1 MDDFV
6 TYEQV
11 GDAYSIL
18 VMMGDGSLE
27 FLDGLATNLLLDL
40 DVGTSRMTAFTTNT
54 GAVIDVCS
62 ITRLPTMIVLIG
74 LGHRKDALLHHLTS
88 HRLGRALN
96 IADVTSLNV
105 HFLLHGTDVDASV
118 HALIGERPTD
128 GQGGAITNG
137 SFTILETDHLGP
149 RTVHVIIGGGDEASI
164 SKMNH
169 HLTDSEC
176 NVGTEHWKEDVRI
189 GAGLPAS
196 SMEVDGRHHPFALN
210 LWDHVHLRKGCFVGQ
225 EVLARMES
233 RGRTGRMMV
242 RISGESRFG
251 TGDVLYD
258 RGGARVGTITTV
270 GTPQTDVHRG
280 LAIVRMAAAEDTHV
294 LTEDGGSLIV
304 ERFER

>member
-1 MDDFV
+1 MAWPP
-6 TYEQV
+6 TC
-11 GDAYSIL
+11 
-18 VMMGDGSLE
+18 
-27 FLDGLATNLLLDL
+27 LLDL
-40 DVGTSRMTAFTTNT
+40 DIGTTRMTAFTTNT

-74 LGHRKDALLHHLTS
+74 LGHRKDALLQHLTS

-128 GQGGAITNG
+128 VQGGAFTNG

-149 RTVHVIIGGGDEASI
+149 STVHVIIGGGDEASI

-169 HLTDSEC
+169 HLSGSEC
-176 NVGTEHWKEDVRI
+176 KVGTEHWKEDVRI
-189 GAGLPAS
+189 EAGLPAS
-196 SMEVDGRHHPFALN
+196 SMEIDGRHHPFALN

-270 GTPQTDVHRG
+270 GTPRTDVHRG
-280 LAIVRMAAAEDTHV
+280 LAIVRMAAAEDAHV
-294 LTEDGGSLIV
+294 LTEAGGSLIV